1 MQTLIAKNEDG
12 GEQIWWL
19 MCHTVHAFGSVINLP
34 SDRVYLGLS
43 FPNCTVQVIVRLPS
57 QPCPLIGNL
66 ANVISFFWWY
76 FAGNLASG
84 GAAGAT
90 LLCSIYTLA
99 FAQTHLGAGVDKA
112 KADQFSGLGDCL
124 LSVFR
129 SDSLKGLYMG
139 FSVSLQDIIIYRAAY
154 FGICD
159 TVKGMLPDPKNT
171 PITVNWMI
179 AQTITTVAGFTSC
192 PSITVHRHTMMQSGQ
207 KGADIMYMG
216 TLDCWQKTAQDEGSK
231 AFFEG
236 AWSNVLQ
243 GMGGAFTLVL
253 CDEIK
258 KYT

>member
-34 SDRVYLGLS
+34 SDRVYLGLKQPRPQS
-43 FPNCTVQVIVRLPS
+43 RAGHRLFAPHQRLPS

-84 GAAGAT
+84 GAAG
-90 LLCSIYTLA
+90 
-99 FAQTHLGAGVDKA
+99 
-112 KADQFSGLGDCL
+112 ADQFSGLGDCL